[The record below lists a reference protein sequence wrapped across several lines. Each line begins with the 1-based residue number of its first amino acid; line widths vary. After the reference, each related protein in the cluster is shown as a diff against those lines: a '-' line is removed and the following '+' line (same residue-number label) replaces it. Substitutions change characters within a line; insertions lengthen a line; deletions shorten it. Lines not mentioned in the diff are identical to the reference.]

1 MKKRIFGL
9 LALLACAGFAM
20 GESSVAYVSVAGD
33 DANDGSL
40 SRPYRTIRKALE
52 ETSADA
58 TIVIRGGDYRE
69 SVNIAQKPG
78 RRSLL
83 IKAYAG
89 ESVRLLGGQCVDE
102 AEKVPGYSRVLTAH
116 AELPSVSPHYRI
128 FQHDVDD
135 PSTLVPPTEHH
146 PLQRGKA
153 YRCSSLPLASVPSI
167 EAVEAAPS
175 PSYYYDAARRQL
187 YFSLAEGT
195 DLAAHPL
202 YLPGGKGI
210 YGGNNAVRLSMIG
223 IASLYAPFDLS
234 RCSGARIV
242 DCAAMYVFAG
252 GCFMYHMATGIEFGR
267 CEAAR
272 AFTESGNGDGFNGH
286 AHLLPGSH
294 PLAKHTSVTL
304 TDCWAHDNYD
314 DGYSNHERCEGVV
327 RGGLFEYNGKFGIG
341 SGYGAHEMVYDAISR
356 KNRYGFA
363 ICSEVLEGEGGY
375 ASQMVAYGCI
385 AEGNCES
392 GYWVN
397 TSGSPDADKNS
408 MCLYGCYSF
417 GNKTGF
423 ESQDGSYLE
432 LLDCKD
438 FGSSV
443 ACKGPAVVRKA
454 GVLPD

>member
-1 MKKRIFGL
+1 MKKIIFCL
-9 LALLACAGFAM
+9 FALFCGAGFVWSGNA
-20 GESSVAYVSVAGD
+20 VAYVSTTGSD
-33 DANDGSL
+33 TNDGSF

-58 TIVIRGGDYRE
+58 TLVIRGGDYHE
-69 SVNIAQKPG
+69 AINISQKPG

-89 ESVRLLGGQCVDE
+89 ERVRLLGGQCVDK
-102 AEKVPGYSRVLTAH
+102 AEPLPGYRKVLKAR
-116 AELPSVSPHYRI
+116 AGLPSTSPHYRI

-135 PSTLVPPTEHH
+135 PSTLVPAAEHH

-153 YRCSSLPLASVPSI
+153 YRCSSLPLARVASI
-167 EAVEAAPS
+167 EAVEAASS
-175 PSYYYDAARRQL
+175 PSYYYDESAGFL

-195 DLAAHPL
+195 DLAGHPL
-202 YLPGGKGI
+202 YLPGGKGV
-210 YGGNNAVRLSMIG
+210 YGGNDAVVLSMIG
-223 IASLYAPFDLS
+223 IESLYAPFDLS

-252 GCFMYHMATGIEFGR
+252 GCFMYHMSSGIELVR

-286 AHLLPGSH
+286 AHLLEGNH
-294 PLAKHTSVTL
+294 PQAKHTSVTL
-304 TDCWAHDNYD
+304 VDCWSHDNYD

-341 SGYGAHEMVYDAISR
+341 SGYGAHETVYDAICR

-363 ICSEVLEGEGGY
+363 ICSEILQDEGGY
-375 ASQMVAYGCI
+375 ASQMFAYGCVSE
-385 AEGNCES
+385 ANRES

-397 TSGSPDADKNS
+397 TSGSPGADKNS
-408 MCLYGCYSF
+408 MYLYGCLSF
-417 GNKTGF
+417 GNKVGF

-432 LLDCKD
+432 LVDCKD
-438 FGSSV
+438 AGSSV
-443 ACKGPAVVRKA
+443 VCRGAAVRRLARLV
-454 GVLPD
+454 D